1 MSSPLLSV
9 EDHLEQVLALGQR
22 LPPQWCPIDEGLGR
36 VLADDVSARV
46 AVPPFDNSAMDGFA
60 VRSCDLVTGARLR
73 VVGDIPAGAT
83 SWSSI
88 GPGEAARIMTGAPM
102 PPGADCVVPVEL
114 TDQPWGDV
122 ALPAFVVV
130 HETVPA
136 GRHVRQRGEDVEVNE
151 VVLPAGLRWTP
162 GAASSAASLG
172 HGQVRLVAR
181 PRVSVIATGSE
192 LVAPGHRL
200 GPGQI
205 PDSNS
210 SLVAGLLSSFGA
222 DLGPVLRVGD
232 DPQALRAALAE
243 ATAAS
248 DLVVTT
254 GGVSVGA
261 FEVVRQVVEGEVTF
275 TGVAMQ
281 PGKPQACGLVTAP
294 DGRRV
299 PLLGLPGNP
308 VSVFVSSWLFVRPLV
323 AKLGGWPADWPG
335 DGLRDRPGVDLPAS
349 EGWRSPPGRR
359 QYLPARR
366 VNSGVEP
373 VHRLGSGSH
382 LVASLALADCLV
394 VVDEQVTEV
403 KAGDLV
409 GVLPLHGPRVGP

>member
-1 MSSPLLSV
+1 LSSPLLSV
-9 EDHLEQVLALGQR
+9 EDYLERVLALGQR
-22 LPPQWCPIDEGLGR
+22 LPAQWCPIDQGLGR

-60 VRSCDLVTGARLR
+60 VRSSDLVGGARLR

-83 SWSSI
+83 TWPAI

-122 ALPAFVVV
+122 ALPPAVVV
-130 HETVPA
+130 NETVPP

-172 HGQVRLVAR
+172 HGQVHLVSR
-181 PRVSVIATGSE
+181 PRVAVIATGSE

-210 SLVAGLLSSFGA
+210 SLVAGLLSWFGA

-232 DPQALRAALAE
+232 DPQALRDALAE
-243 ATAAS
+243 ATSGS

-281 PGKPQACGLVTAP
+281 PGKPQACGLITAA
-294 DGRRV
+294 DGRPV

-323 AKLGGWPADWPG
+323 AKLGGWPTAWPG
-335 DGLRDRPGVDLPAS
+335 EPASDRAGLELPAR

-359 QYLPARR
+359 QFLPARR
-366 VNSGVEP
+366 VDAGVEP

-394 VVDEQVTEV
+394 VVDEDVTEV
-403 KAGDLV
+403 RAGDLV
-409 GVLPLHGPRVGP
+409 AVLPLHGPRVGV